1 MDAKKRAGV
10 VLSNIPRTEED
21 VEAVCKDESG
31 VCMDGD

>member
-1 MDAKKRAGV
+1 MNAEERSGV
-10 VLSNIPRTEED
+10 VLPDIPGTEED